1 MLFVPAVS
9 RTKAAPV
16 IKNILNM
23 VFLQTQYVK
32 RPEWCQPED
41 GEIGELGRNWNEI
54 SQIGHVAGQEGWFT
68 SADYHRQA
76 SGGKPPFLTCEFT
89 RLNGAWAS

>member
-54 SQIGHVAGQEGWFT
+54 SQIGHVAGQKGGLRPPT
-68 SADYHRQA
+68 IIARQA
-76 SGGKPPFLTCEFT
+76 GVNHPS
-89 RLNGAWAS
+89 